1 MSTKSSDSDSSKK
14 CVKTWNGVSSRKC
27 ELYCDMNA
35 GYYPVQNYLNKC
47 SAITAAE
54 LSFCNPTVNP
64 RDGYGWVSLNGTLI
78 DQDSKVRNDKSQMTH
93 GKGRHH
99 LEDRTNQTGY
109 KARGPLIVDTE
120 SMLKL
125 ANFNSAGKL
134 QCSAQADVTE
144 YNMNYL
150 PEENNPQRVEH
161 IIPPMIQN
169 GGWVRGGMDTRME
182 LRKIAH
188 GCFYKQ

>member
-1 MSTKSSDSDSSKK
+1 MSTKTSNSVSDKK
-14 CVKTWNGVSSRKC
+14 CDKVWNGVSSRKC

-35 GYYPVQNYLNKC
+35 GYYPVQNYLTECGAK
-47 SAITAAE
+47 SARD
-54 LSFCNPTVNP
+54 LSFCNPTVTP
-64 RDGYGWVSLNGTLI
+64 KDGYGWVSLNGCRV
-78 DQDSKVRNDKSQMTH
+78 DQDSKSRNDRSQMTH

-99 LEDRTNQTGY
+99 LDDRTNTTGY
-109 KARGPLIVDTE
+109 KGRGPLIVDTE

-125 ANFNSAGKL
+125 ANFSSDGKL
-134 QCSAQADVTE
+134 QCSTQADVTE

-150 PEENNPQRVEH
+150 PEENNPQRLKH

-188 GCFYKQ
+188 GCLYKQ